1 MQKCMLG
8 KKIGMTQIFTNDG
21 DLIPVTVIQAGPVSV
36 IQKKTE
42 ETDGYCALKVGFEDI
57 KESKLNKPMKGQFE
71 KSGVTLKKF
80 IREFRLDNT
89 DAYEV
94 GQEIKVEDMF
104 REGDKVDV
112 SGISKGKGYQGTVKR
127 FGTARGRESHGS
139 QYHRGVG
146 SMGANSDPSRVF
158 KGKKLPGHMGVNKVT
173 VQNLTV
179 VRVDAD
185 RGLMLVKGAVP
196 GPRGSLVAIKNSV
209 KA

>member
-8 KKIGMTQIFTNDG
+8 KKIGMTQIFTDEGN
-21 DLIPVTVIQAGPVSV
+21 LVPVTVIQAGPVSV
-36 IQKKTE
+36 VQKKTE
-42 ETDGYCALKVGFEDI
+42 ESDGYCALKVGFEDI
-57 KESKLNKPMKGQFE
+57 KENKANKPMKGQFE
-71 KSGVTLKKF
+71 KAGVTPKKV
-80 IREFRLDNT
+80 IREFRLENI
-89 DAYEV
+89 DAFEV

-104 REGDKVDV
+104 QEGDKIDV
-112 SGISKGKGYQGTVKR
+112 SGISKGKGYQGTIKR
-127 FGTARGRESHGS
+127 FGMSRGRESHGS

-158 KGKKLPGHMGVNKVT
+158 KGKKLPGHMGFDKVT

-179 VRVDAD
+179 VRVDAG

-196 GPRGSLVAIKNSV
+196 GPRGSLVEIKNSV

>member
-8 KKIGMTQIFTNDG
+8 KKIGMTQIFTDDG
-21 DLIPVTVIQAGPVSV
+21 ELIPVTVIQAGPVSV
-36 IQKKTE
+36 IQKKTV

-57 KESKLNKPMKGQFE
+57 SEKKVNKPMKGQFE
-71 KSGVTLKKF
+71 KAGIKPKRF
-80 IREFRLDNT
+80 IREFRLENI

-104 REGDKVDV
+104 REGDKIDV

-127 FGTARGRESHGS
+127 FGTSRGRESHGS

-158 KGKKLPGHMGVNKVT
+158 KGKKMPGHMGVDKVT

-196 GPRGSLVAIKNSV
+196 GPRGGVVAIKDSV

>member
-8 KKIGMTQIFTNDG
+8 KKIGMTQIFTDDG
-21 DLIPVTVIQAGPVSV
+21 DLIPVTVIQAGPMSV

-42 ETDGYCALKVGFEDI
+42 ESDGYCGLKVGFEDI
-57 KESKLNKPMKGQFE
+57 KESKANKPMKGQFE
-71 KSGVTLKKF
+71 KAGITPKRF
-80 IREFRLDNT
+80 IREFRLDNI

-104 REGDKVDV
+104 REGDKIDV

-185 RGLMLVKGAVP
+185 KGLMLVKGAVP

>member
-71 KSGVTLKKF
+71 KSGVTPKKF

>member
-8 KKIGMTQIFTNDG
+8 KKIGMTQIFTDDG
-21 DLIPVTVIQAGPVSV
+21 KLIPVTVIQAGPVSV
-36 IQKKTE
+36 IQKKTV

-57 KESKLNKPMKGQFE
+57 SEKKVNKPMKGQFE
-71 KSGVTLKKF
+71 KAGIKPKRF
-80 IREFRLDNT
+80 IREFRLENI

-104 REGDKVDV
+104 REGDKIDV

-127 FGTARGRESHGS
+127 FGTSRGRESHGS

-158 KGKKLPGHMGVNKVT
+158 KGKKMPGHMGVDKVT

-196 GPRGSLVAIKNSV
+196 GPRGGVVAIKDSV